1 MDGFATNEPMRPSAA
16 AARGTRSRRAEEARD
31 ASGSLLR
38 GLIASFV
45 CGLFC
50 GLFGAPFN
58 GFCGG
63 AAAVAQTPGMPMPMP
78 TPFPEYIPPQPAL
91 PFSSPLP
98 MASAFA
104 TGSEPLIFTPHA
116 MNPGLQFLPPETIYP
131 AYLAGPKESRL
142 GTQYFSEAD
151 EGALWDSTLGGRVG
165 LFRWGGFPG
174 MPLWQLD
181 AEGAAIL
188 RLDPEERIDLRSVDY
203 RAGVPLTMAWGAH
216 RFKFGY
222 YHLSAHI
229 GDEFLIKNPTF
240 ERLNYVRDA
249 LVFGYSRYLS
259 ERLRVYGETS
269 WAFYHEISDPWQFQ
283 FGMEYAPTR
292 PTGILGEPFFAIN
305 GLLREEVDFG
315 GTVTMH
321 TGWAWREGRAGRLLR
336 TGLFVQAGKS
346 QQAEFFDESERQ
358 IGVGLWYDF

>member
-1 MDGFATNEPMRPSAA
+1 MDGFATTEP
-16 AARGTRSRRAEEARD
+16 TRSPAPLGSCARLE
-31 ASGSLLR
+31 SCIPLLR
-38 GLIASFV
+38 AVSKVLCWGLIATAWA
-45 CGLFC
+45 
-50 GLFGAPFN
+50 APF
-58 GFCGG
+58 GGALGSG
-63 AAAVAQTPGMPMPMP
+63 AAAWAQPPGLAMP
-78 TPFPEYIPPQPAL
+78 PFPEYVPPATPPQFPL
-91 PFSSPLP
+91 QLP

-104 TGSEPLIFTPHA
+104 HGHEPLIFTPHA
-116 MNPGLQFLPPETIYP
+116 AHSGLQFLPPETLYS
-131 AYLAGPKESRL
+131 AYLAGPTESRL

-151 EGALWDSTLGGRVG
+151 DGALWDSTLGGRAG

-174 MPLWQLD
+174 AIGWERAVWQLD

-188 RLDPEERIDLRSVDY
+188 RLDPEENIDLTSVDY

-229 GDEFLIKNPTF
+229 GDEFLLKNPTF

-249 LVFGYSRYLS
+249 LVFGYSRYLT
-259 ERLRVYGETS
+259 ERLRVYGEAS
-269 WAFYHEISDPWQFQ
+269 WAFYREISDPWHLQ
-283 FGMEYAPTR
+283 FGVESAPTR
-292 PTGILGEPFFAIN
+292 PTGILGVPFFAIN

-321 TGWAWREGRAGRLLR
+321 AGWAWREARVGRMLR

-346 QQAEFFDESERQ
+346 HQAEFYDESERQ